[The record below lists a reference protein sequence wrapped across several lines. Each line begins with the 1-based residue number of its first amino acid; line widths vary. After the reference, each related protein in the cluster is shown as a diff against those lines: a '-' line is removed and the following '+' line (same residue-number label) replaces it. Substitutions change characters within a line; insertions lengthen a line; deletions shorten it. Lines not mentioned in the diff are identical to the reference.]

1 MTSGSKQ
8 TILVADDDESLRRVL
23 EFQLKESG
31 YDVLTAA
38 DGLQAFELFT
48 SNEAACIIT
57 DLRMPKLSGLDLLER
72 IRAVDA
78 EKPVIVITA
87 FGEVETAVSAM
98 RAGAFDYI
106 TKPFNKDEIFLTIEK
121 ALSFSRTFAENRRL
135 RQLVSE
141 SFSLRGL
148 IGNSP
153 NMQAVLSVVERV
165 SRSDATV
172 LITGETG
179 TGKELIAKGIHFAG
193 KRADKPF
200 IAINCGAIPESLIES
215 ELFGHRKGAFTGAV
229 ADAKGK
235 FEEASNGTL
244 FLDEIS
250 EMPLS
255 LQPKLLRVL
264 QEREIVRLGESQP
277 RKIDVRIIAATN
289 QNLEKRVK
297 EGSFR
302 EDLYF
307 RLAVVP
313 VHLPPLRERRE
324 DIPLLFKHFL
334 HRAEEKHGFRK
345 LEVDREVYNA
355 LLRYSFPGNVRE
367 LENTIERMI
376 ILSDGERLTTRDLP
390 KNIKTP
396 QSLIGNVLPEL
407 PAEGISLEDLE
418 KEIIRLALEKHQG
431 NQSQTARYLT
441 LTRSALIYRM
451 QKYDLAEA
459 TEN

>member
-1 MTSGSKQ
+1 VTSGSKQ